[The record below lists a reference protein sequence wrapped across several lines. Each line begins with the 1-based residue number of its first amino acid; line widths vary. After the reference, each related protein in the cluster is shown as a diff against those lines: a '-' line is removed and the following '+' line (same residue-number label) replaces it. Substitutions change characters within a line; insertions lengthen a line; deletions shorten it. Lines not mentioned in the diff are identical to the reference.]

1 MTFLIMMTISLG
13 LIKPKIG
20 NTEERITG
28 QTCGKQEYTDWPCLD
43 EKGCI
48 LLNDERSLKE
58 YLLDKTINH
67 HHDDWKILSDTQS
80 DKQ

>member
-1 MTFLIMMTISLG
+1 MLTISMV
-13 LIKPKIG
+13 LITPKIG

-28 QTCGKQEYTDWPCLD
+28 QTCGKQEYTDWPCLHED
-43 EKGCI
+43 GCI
-48 LLNDERSLKE
+48 VFIEERSLKE

-67 HHDDWKILSDTQS
+67 HHDEWKILSDKQQ